1 LFILRHPESKRKVLG
16 QSEEV
21 AMRIELMAGT
31 DNVVR
36 FPVERRGRPTME
48 LLREIAPDVR
58 EVMQLV
64 ESFDL
69 PHPGF
74 ELRQRA
80 DAEMADHVM
89 NHVRP
94 EPGAERR
101 AALAGLL
108 APRIGRA
115 VEACRAAHDAAVA
128 ATEAQQ
134 RVVAAQ
140 SEGGYWLTPM
150 KERADALTT
159 AAAQCLVRAHALAE
173 EAEGVARAV
182 GMEVRGETWVPFNL
196 PAEAEALFFGDRR
209 SA

>member
-1 LFILRHPESKRKVLG
+1 
-16 QSEEV
+16 
-21 AMRIELMAGT
+21 MRIELVAGT

-36 FPVERRGRPTME
+36 FPVERRARPTMA

-69 PHPGF
+69 PHPGY

-80 DAEMADHVM
+80 DTEMADHIL

-94 EPGAERR
+94 EPGAERL
-101 AALAGLL
+101 AALEGLL
-108 APRIGRA
+108 APRVGCAI
-115 VEACRAAHDAAVA
+115 EACRVAHDAALA

-134 RVVAAQ
+134 RVVEAQ
-140 SEGGYWLTPM
+140 SQGSYWLTPM
-150 KERADALTT
+150 RARADALTT
-159 AAAQCLVRAHALAE
+159 VAAQCLVQAHVLAE

-182 GMEVRGETWVPFNL
+182 GMAKRGETWVPFNL
-196 PAEAEALFFGDRR
+196 QAEAEALFFGDRR